1 MMSVIVL
8 IYQYNI
14 TLVST
19 GQSYYMKGMFYEEME
34 NPALIHFLAVAMYF
48 IFENNIPLTTP
59 F

>member
-48 IFENNIPLTTP
+48 ILV
-59 F
+59 